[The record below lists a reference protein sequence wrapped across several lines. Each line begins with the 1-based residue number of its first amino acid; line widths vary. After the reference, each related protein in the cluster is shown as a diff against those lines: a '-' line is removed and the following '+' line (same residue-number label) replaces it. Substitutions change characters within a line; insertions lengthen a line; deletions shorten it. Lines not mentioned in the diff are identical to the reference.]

1 MEKETYTNVQKL
13 ISEIES
19 DLSDVKRDFK
29 KGLIKEDEALKK
41 IRPLNEKLSF
51 LEEKRDKLLTSR
63 QRKFVEKALDEDVK
77 LVYDYSGRGM
87 FGKMCPAVYCEH
99 GEFGFKGASQDS
111 LGLRCVVYCR

>member
-1 MEKETYTNVQKL
+1 MEKETYTKVQKL

-19 DLSDVKRDFK
+19 DLSDVREDFK
-29 KGLIKEDEALKK
+29 DGEIKEDEALKK
-41 IRPLNEKLSF
+41 IRSLNKKLSP
-51 LEEKRDKLLTSR
+51 LIEKRDKLLTSKQKR
-63 QRKFVEKALDEDVK
+63 FVEKAFREDVK

-99 GEFGFKGASQDS
+99 GEFGFKGALQDS